1 MAQRKAVIVGGGFA
15 GITAALALHDA
26 GRQVTLLEQ
35 GPYLGGRCSGLDD
48 PTQSIDVGHH
58 MLFRGCSTT
67 LRALGRL
74 GLNEAV
80 RLQPST
86 ALWFARTEDGAT
98 AALRSGRLEA
108 PHHLVGSMLAF
119 PFLDLKDKVRMRRV
133 VQAMRDADDASVED
147 LDEVDFG
154 TWLRSFEQTER
165 AIEAF
170 WAPLVKAGLNVHPD
184 GASTAQAVL
193 LFRATLFE
201 DAQAYDA
208 ATFTMPLGHMMRE
221 IEARLNSEGLE
232 VRTSVDVTAVHRHDG
247 AWHISSSG
255 SDVMADDVVLAV
267 GARASAELAGASPDL
282 KKHLVSL
289 TGLKRSPR
297 VAIHL
302 FYSTSWPA
310 MQPPFVFLVGPS
322 PIDLIVHRSA
332 ELEAPDAGQWI
343 SVLCNDASGA
353 ASMSDDALT
362 EEAMATIDRIWPREG
377 TESPARVEVVRS
389 MDATFASRP
398 GAVTLRKGLMLN
410 KEGMVFAGDWMWTG
424 WPSSI
429 EGACRSGLQAATDLI
444 DDVGARPWDAWPAA
458 PRRGDS
464 GWPVWNVTAA
474 QRP

>member
-1 MAQRKAVIVGGGFA
+1 VAQRKAVVVGGGFA

-35 GPYLGGRCSGLDD
+35 GAYLGGRSSGLDD
-48 PTQSIDVGHH
+48 PTHNIDVGHH

-67 LRALGRL
+67 LRVLGRL
-74 GLNEAV
+74 GMSEAV

-119 PFLDLKDKVRMRRV
+119 PFLDLKDKVRMRRA
-133 VQAMRDADDASVED
+133 VQAMRDVDDASIDD

-165 AIEAF
+165 SIEAF

-193 LFRATLFE
+193 LFRATLFD

-208 ATFTMPLGHMMRE
+208 ATFTMPLGPMMRE
-221 IEARLNSEGLE
+221 IEAKLNSEGVE
-232 VRTSVDVTAVHRHDG
+232 VRTSVDVTAVQRHSG
-247 AWHISSSG
+247 GWHISSPAG
-255 SDVMADDVVLAV
+255 DLMVDDVVLAV
-267 GARASAELAGASPDL
+267 GARAAAGVVGNSQEHTKDL
-282 KKHLVSL
+282 MGPA
-289 TGLKRSPR
+289 GLERSPR

-302 FYSTSWPA
+302 FYSTAWPA
-310 MQPPFVFLVGPS
+310 PQPPFVFLVGAS

-332 ELEAPDAGQWI
+332 ELEAPDAGHWI

-362 EEAMATIDRIWPREG
+362 EEALAMIGRIWPRED
-377 TESPARVEVVRS
+377 TPAPARVEVVRS
-389 MDATFASRP
+389 MGATFASRP
-398 GAVTLRKGLMLN
+398 RSVTLRKGLMLSKN
-410 KEGMVFAGDWMWTG
+410 GMAFAGDWTWTG

-429 EGACRSGLQAATDLI
+429 EGACRSGLEAATDLI
-444 DDVGARPWDAWPAA
+444 DANGARPWEAWPAA
-458 PRRGDS
+458 PRRGES
-464 GWPVWNVTAA
+464 GWPVWDVTAA